1 MNKEEAI
8 KGLKNYIETIYADT
22 KKQLKTNIYRG
33 HSRSI
38 STDIEDAIAI
48 FISDI
53 LREDKY
59 KILSDPSIYINHK
72 KHRPDI
78 LVVDKNN
85 EVILLIEIKA
95 QMGYC
100 RDASP
105 VLNDMIKNNDMFKK
119 EIQLE
124 CEFSKKEAITV
135 LYKNPKLLLVA
146 LTDGNCSKEKHI
158 KNKDYAKSINIYQ
171 FNLFSGWYDNL
182 SNCEISDFYDFIIN
196 NA

>member
-53 LREDKY
+53 LHEDKY

-196 NA
+196 YA

>member
-158 KNKDYAKSINIYQ
+158 KNKDYTKSINIYQ

>member
-53 LREDKY
+53 LHEDKY

>member
-53 LREDKY
+53 LHEDKY

-158 KNKDYAKSINIYQ
+158 KNKDYAK
-171 FNLFSGWYDNL
+171 
-182 SNCEISDFYDFIIN
+182 
-196 NA
+196 

>member
-8 KGLKNYIETIYADT
+8 KCLKNYIETIYTDT
-22 KKQLKTNIYRG
+22 NKQLKTNIYRG

-53 LREDKY
+53 LPEDEY

-72 KHRPDI
+72 NHRPDL
-78 LVVDKNN
+78 LVINKNN
-85 EVILLIEIKA
+85 EVTLLIEIKA
-95 QMGYC
+95 NMGWC
-100 RDASP
+100 RDASN
-105 VLNDMIKNNDMFKK
+105 VLNDMIKNDSIFKR
-119 EIQLE
+119 EIQLK

-146 LTDGNCSKEKHI
+146 LTDGNCSKEKHL

-171 FNLFSGWYDNL
+171 FNLFSGWYGNL
-182 SNCEISDFYDFIIN
+182 SNNEISDFYDFIIN
-196 NA
+196 NV

>member
-53 LREDKY
+53 LHEDKY

-196 NA
+196 DA

>member
-53 LREDKY
+53 LHEDKY

-105 VLNDMIKNNDMFKK
+105 VLNDMIKNNDMLKK

>member
-22 KKQLKTNIYRG
+22 KNELKTNIYRG

-53 LREDKY
+53 LHEDKY